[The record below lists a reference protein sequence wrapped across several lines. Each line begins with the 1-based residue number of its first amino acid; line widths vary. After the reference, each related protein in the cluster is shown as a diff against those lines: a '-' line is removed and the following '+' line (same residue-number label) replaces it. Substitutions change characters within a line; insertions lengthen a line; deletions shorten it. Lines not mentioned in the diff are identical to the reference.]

1 MSEVYAVRRGL
12 LRDRC
17 AAVGS
22 AAALVSRP
30 ANVRYLAGGAPP
42 GAVLL
47 LGPDEDVLLC
57 PRAPTGEPDHG
68 HTDDQLRLALLPPP
82 AAKTR
87 RSPQPTWPPPPARNR
102 WPSRN
107 TI

>member
-1 MSEVYAVRRGL
+1 MSEVHAVRRGL

-17 AAVGS
+17 AAAGS

-47 LGPDEDVLLC
+47 LGPGEDVLLC
-57 PRAPTGEPDHG
+57 PRAPTAEPAHG
-68 HTDDQLRLALLPPP
+68 RPDEVKMQIQH
-82 AAKTR
+82 
-87 RSPQPTWPPPPARNR
+87 
-102 WPSRN
+102 
-107 TI
+107 

>member
-1 MSEVYAVRRGL
+1 MSDVYAVRRGL

-47 LGPDEDVLLC
+47 LGPGEDVLLR
-57 PRAPTGEPDHG
+57 PRDTVGEPGDG
-68 HTDDQLRLALLPPP
+68 RTDDRLRVASLS
-82 AAKTR
+82 AADGD
-87 RSPQPTWPPPPARNR
+87 PV
-102 WPSRN
+102 
-107 TI
+107 

>member
-30 ANVRYLAGGAPP
+30 ANVRYLAGGAP
-42 GAVLL
+42 
-47 LGPDEDVLLC
+47 
-57 PRAPTGEPDHG
+57 RAPCCCSD
-68 HTDDQLRLALLPPP
+68 P
-82 AAKTR
+82 AGT
-87 RSPQPTWPPPPARNR
+87 S
-102 WPSRN
+102 
-107 TI
+107 